1 MGLWHVLGFD
11 PFARAM
17 AAPVRVPKSRV
28 GAPSAIVLAH
38 QAALIVHRHSIF
50 RSRATAALAGFFIF
64 SQSIDLP
71 DL

>member
-28 GAPSAIVLAH
+28 GAPNAIVLTH
-38 QAALIVHRHSIF
+38 QPVRHRYSDF
-50 RSRATAALAGFFIF
+50 RSRATAALSGFFIF